1 MLCCYGVLLD
11 HKQVCIIRV
20 LWDVTPCS
28 VIDRQKYFGKLYSS
42 IHGIDH
48 EDGGRNLSGRL
59 VHICP
64 ATWRYFSGD
73 TILKADFHENF
84 TPHCTLCG
92 NARQSE
98 ALPNTTVSTAS
109 PIHTVWVCAVFN
121 YLSWQITEDCQ

>member
-1 MLCCYGVLLD
+1 MLD
-11 HKQVCIIRV
+11 HKQVCMIRV
-20 LWDVTPCS
+20 FWDVTPCS

-48 EDGGRNLSGRL
+48 EDGDRNLSERL

-73 TILKADFHENF
+73 AILYADFHENL

-92 NARQSE
+92 NDWQNE
-98 ALPNTTVSTAS
+98 ALPNTTISTAS
-109 PIHTVWVCAVFN
+109 PICAVWVSAVFN